1 VHGVVDRLPV
11 GGKVETLRGD
21 SVVQNVLATRL
32 RYNVIS
38 INTLGNNLLLF
49 GVEQTI
55 LVESSPTK
63 ALQRLSTSRS
73 NSA

>member
-1 VHGVVDRLPV
+1 
-11 GGKVETLRGD
+11 
-21 SVVQNVLATRL
+21 VLATRL